1 MNAVPRLPEPD
12 DDDSLLG
19 ALRRHGERHARHRA
33 GDESALRRLAQVGV
47 LGWMIV
53 VPTLGGL
60 FLGRWLDGRFQSG
73 LFWTG
78 GLLMVGLAIG
88 CWSAWRWVKKA

>member
-1 MNAVPRLPEPD
+1 MTAPPFLPPDEEDPLVDAV
-12 DDDSLLG
+12 
-19 ALRRHGERHARHRA
+19 RRRGERHERHRK

-53 VPTLGGL
+53 VPTLAGL
-60 FLGRWLDGRFQSG
+60 FLGRWLDDKFASG

-78 GLLMVGLAIG
+78 GLLMVGLGLG
-88 CWSAWRWVKKA
+88 CWSAWRWMKKA